1 MQRQQQVSGRFGRQ
15 EAFAPDLIEGVHH
28 SHPDHTYLIFATQT
42 DHTWYLPHIFASHLD
57 HTYLIFATHTDH
69 TAGPYLIFATG
80 TTGTGPVENNS
91 TMWRNFIL
99 NAEIVHF
106 SGVSCCRE
114 FVYFGGE
121 TFLVEIFYIVFG
133 ENVSHHFFWWR
144 KSYKYNVCTRTARAA
159 QCEWQLSWL
168 DQSLLELSSL
178 RLQYS

>member
-1 MQRQQQVSGRFGRQ
+1 MFPILQRRLKLYWNPCSGSSRSVGGLG
-15 EAFAPDLIEGVHH
+15 AGKK
-28 SHPDHTYLIFATQT
+28 
-42 DHTWYLPHIFASHLD
+42 HLLQIWLRPF
-57 HTYLIFATHTDH
+57 TTHTPTTHDICHTPDH

-106 SGVSCCRE
+106 SGVSCCGE

-144 KSYKYNVCTRTARAA
+144 KSYKYNVCTRTVRAA